1 MSRYVYETHIM
12 KDPMLPFIYH
22 YDCVGQNT
30 GAISNWHENIEIL
43 TFVKG
48 KGRVKIGELWYE
60 VNPGDIAVIDP
71 QVLHTVVGEDYV
83 EYHCMI
89 IDKSFCDENGINIM
103 NLSFKCIIE
112 DEVVYKCIEN
122 FVCEITAL
130 RNSASDLCSVA
141 AVRCTALAVLIKLCR
156 YYGKDISEN
165 RESVSA
171 SSELTK
177 DVIKYLREHM
187 SESISLDMICEK
199 VGASKYHM
207 SREFKKM
214 AGITIFDYINVLRC
228 KEARRM
234 LQEGASVSEAAFAT
248 GFENLSYF
256 SRCFKRHI
264 GNLPSFYTRKRK

>member
-12 KDPMLPFIYH
+12 KEPLLPFIYH
-22 YDCVGQNT
+22 YDRVGKQT
-30 GAISNWHENIEIL
+30 GTISNWHENLEIL

-48 KGRVKIGELWYE
+48 RGKVKIGEAWHT
-60 VNPGDIAVIDP
+60 VNPGCIAVIDP
-71 QVLHTVVGEDYV
+71 QMLHAVVGEDYI

-89 IDKSFCDENGINIM
+89 IDKSFCDENGINVM
-103 NLSFKCIIE
+103 GLSFKCIIE
-112 DEVVYKCIEN
+112 DDIVYKCIEN
-122 FVCEITAL
+122 FVCEMNAF
-130 RNSASDLCSVA
+130 RNSSSDLCSVA
-141 AVRCTALAVLIKLCR
+141 AIRCTALAVLIKLCR
-156 YYGKDISEN
+156 YYGKDIAEK

-187 SESISLDMICEK
+187 TEPISLDEISEN
-199 VGASKYHM
+199 VGSSKYHM
-207 SREFKKM
+207 SREFKRM
-214 AGITIFDYINVLRC
+214 AGITIFDYLNVLRC

-256 SRCFKRHI
+256 SRCFKNHI
-264 GNLPSFYTRKRK
+264 GTLPSYYARKRK